1 MVDVHGIHYAH
12 PRVSRFAIIDV
23 YVLPKYRDAFIK
35 KSKPVGGA
43 AWWREW
49 PTGFEDIDDDH
60 RLIPSFAG
68 DGGHVH
74 QDWHDAE

>member
-1 MVDVHGIHYAH
+1 MCIISEKDF
-12 PRVSRFAIIDV
+12 SRYSGAI
-23 YVLPKYRDAFIK
+23 F
-35 KSKPVGGA
+35 SPVGGA

-60 RLIPSFAG
+60 RLFAFAREMS
-68 DGGHVH
+68 GHVH